1 MVLFG
6 NSVVADISRYA
17 EMKLIKS
24 QMDFESNVYWFIKKK
39 FYIEKCIQEEYHVG
53 ESRLGGE
60 GGWREYKE

>member
-24 QMDFESNVYWFIKKK
+24 QMDFESNVY
-39 FYIEKCIQEEYHVG
+39 
-53 ESRLGGE
+53 
-60 GGWREYKE
+60 

>member
-39 FYIEKCIQEEYHVG
+39 FYIEKCIQEAYHVV
-53 ESRLGGE
+53 RADWGGE